1 MCRLVAYLG
10 RDVLLEDVLVK
21 PTNSI
26 VMQSLHAR
34 ESSIPTN
41 GDGFGL
47 GWYSPHISDKPGLF
61 KSISP
66 AWNDLNLLHLTSKI
80 ESPCFFAHVRA
91 ASAGGV
97 THYNCHPFVHGRWM
111 LMHNGEICHFITIK
125 RHLRHLLDDDIY
137 NWIQGETDSEH
148 LFALFLQLS
157 KGRDLNQLSVV
168 ADVLQA
174 TFETITAL
182 IHDYSEPGP
191 SFYNV
196 CLTDGKRLL
205 ATRYCTS
212 KELLP
217 ETMHYSIGSR
227 FGVKRGGSHMLPP
240 DKKGASGSVLIAS
253 EVLTDFDMEW
263 HDVPVNHLLMVNADL
278 GIELRPLSFEI

>member
-10 RDVLLEDVLVK
+10 HDVLLENVLVR

-34 ESSIPTN
+34 ESNIPTN

-47 GWYSPHISDKPGLF
+47 GWYVPDIDNTPALF

-66 AWNDLNLLHLTSKI
+66 AWNDNNLLHLTAKI
-80 ESPCFFAHVRA
+80 KSPAFFAHVRA

-97 THYNCHPFVHGRWM
+97 THYNCHPFIHGKWM
-111 LMHNGEICHFITIK
+111 LMHNGGIHHFMDVK
-125 RHLRHLLDDDIY
+125 RHLRHLLEDDIY

-157 KGRDLNQLSVV
+157 KGRNLSRLSVV
-168 ADVLQA
+168 ADLLQE
-174 TFETITAL
+174 TFEQIL
-182 IHDYSEPGP
+182 LLVDEFSKPGP
-191 SFYNV
+191 SYFNV
-196 CLTDGKRLL
+196 CLTDGKRLV

-212 KELLP
+212 KHVPP
-217 ETMHYSIGSR
+217 ETMHYSLGEQLVVKNGRIHMIQKDDKHGSLL
-227 FGVKRGGSHMLPP
+227 VS
-240 DKKGASGSVLIAS
+240 S
-253 EVLTDFDMEW
+253 EKLTDFETEW
-263 HDVPVNHLLMVNADL
+263 HDVPPNHLLMVDSDL
-278 GIELRPLSFEI
+278 SIVLRPL